1 MRRYRYKGN
10 TGITTLLLLILIW
23 FLLWFIPDIIKQT
36 GREVFPSEPEETY
49 QIIEPAVM
57 STKMIEAERESR
69 EQAEAKAEVLTE
81 TQYIAMTMEVAA
93 YAPLDNKSGICADE
107 SPLTTANDV
116 LPKMGTVAC
125 NPSIIPY
132 GTRLFIPGYGFGV
145 AEDTGAIVRE
155 RTDLIEVF
163 MPTYEEA
170 MEWGRKENITV
181 FVEVEE

>member
-1 MRRYRYKGN
+1 MKRYKYKQNGCL
-10 TGITTLLLLILIW
+10 IALLYYAMLISIACLVVV
-23 FLLWFIPDIIKQT
+23 FIFDLYSRHTDNYLP
-36 GREVFPSEPEETY
+36 EPN
-49 QIIEPAVM
+49 QIIEPSVM

-69 EQAEAKAEVLTE
+69 EQSEAKAEVLTE